1 MTAVKC
7 MSMLD
12 LIVVKNVLIDGYH
25 GNPTK
30 ASGKARPS
38 IYSKAKLRPV
48 IPLRWC
54 NGKRARLESRKS

>member
-38 IYSKAKLRPV
+38 IYSKSKLRPV
-48 IPLRWC
+48 IPLR
-54 NGKRARLESRKS
+54 